1 MAYVPKR
8 EQPLDG
14 LLIVDKPGQPNH
26 NASGD
31 SPVAS
36 QASSPPS
43 STASGRLPT
52 SHDVVQMV
60 RRWSGQR
67 QIGHTGTLD
76 PMASGV
82 LVLCLGKATRLVEY
96 YQGQPK
102 QYYAEII
109 LGRATDTYDAIG
121 EITATA
127 AIPTLDRSSIE
138 TVLEQFR
145 GTILQTPPAYSA
157 LKQGGESLHLKAR
170 RGEAVELM
178 PRPVTFYQLTLLDFA
193 PPDRIVLR
201 ALCSAGTYIRSLAYD
216 LGLALQTV
224 AHLAILRREAVG
236 RFTLPDAHSLAE
248 IERAAQEERL
258 ADFLLPLGYGLDL
271 LSLALDQEQIR
282 RLGQGQKIVLP
293 NDPGGQAQAVDMLVR
308 GDDANG
314 ACVGILRCL
323 EPATSIPGGFVWKAE
338 KWFAQ
343 SSNE

>member
-1 MAYVPKR
+1 MPKR

-14 LLIVDKPGQPNH
+14 LLIVDKPGQPSHHAPTGNP
-26 NASGD
+26 G
-31 SPVAS
+31 AS
-36 QASSPPS
+36 QSISPLS
-43 STASGRLPT
+43 AGVGGRLPT

-76 PMASGV
+76 PLASGV

-121 EITATA
+121 EISATA
-127 AIPTLDRSSIE
+127 AIPTLDRASIE

-170 RGEAVELM
+170 RGEAVELT
-178 PRPVTFYQLTLLDFA
+178 PRPITFYQLALLDFA

-201 ALCSAGTYIRSLAYD
+201 ALCSAGTYIRSLAHD

-236 RFTLPDAHSLAE
+236 RFTLADAHALAA
-248 IERAAQEERL
+248 IESAAQQARL
-258 ADFLLPLGYGLDL
+258 ADLLLPLGYGLDM
-271 LSLALDQEQIR
+271 LSLELDQEQIR
-282 RLGQGQKIVLP
+282 RLGQGQKIAMP
-293 NDPGGQAQAVDMLVR
+293 SDASSQPQAVDMLAR
-308 GDDANG
+308 GDDASG
-314 ACVGILRCL
+314 VCVGILRCL

-343 SSNE
+343 S